1 MDRLQVEE
9 EVATT
14 TRIDSCR
21 LVLEVDMEV
30 EGTNHLSL
38 LHRHG
43 RAMKLNLV
51 GVGMDMMLLLLD
63 KGYRVDLL
71 REGEV
76 LDYQVVHEVQDTR
89 WVWCDLGR
97 IMKAVYHMHC
107 LELEATTSGHRCVLE
122 QISSQ
127 ARS

>member
-30 EGTNHLSL
+30 EGINRLSL

-51 GVGMDMMLLLLD
+51 GAGMDMMLLLLD

-89 WVWCDLGR
+89 WVWCDLG
-97 IMKAVYHMHC
+97 
-107 LELEATTSGHRCVLE
+107 ES
-122 QISSQ
+122 
-127 ARS
+127 